1 MAMGGEGI
9 RGKQMILG
17 GSGMSHFFLS
27 VFFALA
33 FGAGLL
39 SGSTLGRPLTPAS
52 RIASKSAL
60 RYMPVGPIYRNGLI
74 PFLWSLFFTPS
85 DVMPKAW
92 DISSIVI
99 SSIMTKYKPSHSL
112 GSRRKW
118 QNVPIYRYF
127 TTHSYSSLAKKMQIS
142 NFFLGRPLTTHRAWG
157 ML

>member
-33 FGAGLL
+33 LGAGLL

-60 RYMPVGPIYRNGLI
+60 RYMPVGPMYRNGLI
-74 PFLWSLFFTPS
+74 PFLWSLLFTAS
-85 DVMPKAW
+85 EVIFKSKV
-92 DISSIVI
+92 ISSIVI
-99 SSIMTKYKPSHSL
+99 SSIHISISPKATSDQW
-112 GSRRKW
+112 RKW
-118 QNVPIYRYF
+118 YNSPNSEHF
-127 TTHSYSSLAKKMQIS
+127 TTQTYSSLAKKMRIS
-142 NFFLGRPLTTHRAWG
+142 EFFWGRPLTTPKAWG
-157 ML
+157 IV